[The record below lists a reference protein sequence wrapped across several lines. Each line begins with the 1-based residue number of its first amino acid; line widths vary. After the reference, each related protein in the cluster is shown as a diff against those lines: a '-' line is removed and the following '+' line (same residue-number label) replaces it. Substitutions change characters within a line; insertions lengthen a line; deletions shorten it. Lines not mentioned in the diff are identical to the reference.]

1 MRALHDA
8 MVVSPPLT
16 ITVEQIDEMFDLVN
30 LCLDL
35 TADKFG
41 KS

>member
-1 MRALHDA
+1 MRAIHDT
-8 MVVSPPLT
+8 MIVSPALT
-16 ITVEQIDEMFDLVN
+16 ITVEQIDEMFDLVK

-35 TADKFG
+35 TAEKFV